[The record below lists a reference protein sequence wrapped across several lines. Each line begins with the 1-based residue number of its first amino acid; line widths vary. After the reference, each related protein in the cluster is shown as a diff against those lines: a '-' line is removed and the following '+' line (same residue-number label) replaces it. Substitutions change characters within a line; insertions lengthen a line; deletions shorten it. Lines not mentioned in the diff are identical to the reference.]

1 MENIVQEEK
10 EEKSSVF
17 SETRAES
24 QEYTEQDRF
33 TSFMFGSRRE
43 LHQRNHPH
51 HQHQEPEQ
59 NQSTINYEELMM
71 NIDTLYESVRGLK
84 PLFDKIYPV
93 IEQFWKKK

>member
-1 MENIVQEEK
+1 MDNLKQEEQ
-10 EEKSSVF
+10 SSIF
-17 SETRAES
+17 SETQVES
-24 QEYTEQDRF
+24 QKYSRQDRF
-33 TSFMFGSRRE
+33 TSFMFGSRSE
-43 LHQRNHPH
+43 HHQQIHPH
-51 HQHQEPEQ
+51 HQHQEPKQ